1 VPKLRAETTIEGMNL
16 MHYDGLNLAEGELSL
31 GLEFFE
37 ALKKK
42 AKFPFLSA
50 NVFLKENNKPV
61 GEEFLIKEFDGFK
74 VGIIGLVSPDF
85 FNQDALIEE
94 NLAIKDPQSILKEIL
109 PRIRSQADLVILL
122 SHLGKKGTKELVK
135 NIPGIDV
142 AIIGHN
148 KGVMSKG
155 ELMGKTIIVQN
166 CNMGKS
172 LGILEINLNQN
183 GTIRKYENRVEAL
196 SQSTPADPELIK
208 LIRKFEEKKL
218 AYEREKLAKKRK
230 QELREQLKLSPEEF
244 IEKMR
249 RENRLMTPEE
259 FLKMKSKT
267 KEN

>member
-1 VPKLRAETTIEGMNL
+1 MN
-16 MHYDGLNLAEGELSL
+16 YDGLNLAEGELSL

-37 ALKKK
+37 GLKEK

-85 FNQDALIEE
+85 FNQDALIEK
-94 NLAIKDPQSILKEIL
+94 NLVIKDPESILKEIL
-109 PRIRSQADLVILL
+109 PRIRSQTDLVILL
-122 SHLGKKGTKELVK
+122 SHLGKEGTRKIVK
-135 NIPGIDV
+135 DVPGIDV
-142 AIIGHN
+142 AIIGHS
-148 KGVMSKG
+148 KGVMSEG
-155 ELMGKTIIVQN
+155 ELLGKTIIVQN
-166 CNMGKS
+166 CNKGKS
-172 LGILEINLNQN
+172 LGILEITLDHN
-183 GTIRKYENRVEAL
+183 GVIKKYENRVEAL
-196 SQSTPADPELIK
+196 TQSTPVDPELLK
-208 LIRKFEEKKL
+208 LIRKFKEKKV
-218 AYEREKLAKKRK
+218 ASEREKLAEKRK

-267 KEN
+267 KKN